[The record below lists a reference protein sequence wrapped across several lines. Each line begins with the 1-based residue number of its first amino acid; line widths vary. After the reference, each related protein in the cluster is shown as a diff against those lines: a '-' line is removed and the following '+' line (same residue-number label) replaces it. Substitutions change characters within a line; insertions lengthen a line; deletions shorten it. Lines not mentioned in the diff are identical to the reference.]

1 MKECDNLNESSFNS
15 PILKCGQLIIDLKCR
30 KVTIAD
36 KKINLS
42 TREFNLLYFL
52 EKHPGWVFTYDELYR
67 FVWGEEPVNCKNSVM
82 CCISQVRKKIELNSR
97 YPKYIHTVRD
107 VAYKFELLPED

>member
-1 MKECDNLNESSFNS
+1 MEGGDNLVEDSFIY
-15 PILKCGQLIIDLKCR
+15 PVLKHGQLVIDLKCR
-30 KVTIAD
+30 KVTIDD
-36 KKINLS
+36 KIIDLS

-52 EKHPGWVFTYDELYR
+52 VKHPGWVFSYEELYR

-107 VAYKFELLPED
+107 IGYKFELLPED

>member
-52 EKHPGWVFTYDELYR
+52 VKHPGWVFTYDELYR

-82 CCISQVRKKIELNSR
+82 CAS
-97 YPKYIHTVRD
+97 
-107 VAYKFELLPED
+107 